1 MSPVARYDYDYVVVG
16 SGFGGSTAALRL
28 AEKGY
33 SVAVLECGRRYED
46 VDMPDRTAQI
56 NRSIWMPMLKLRG
69 MLRVSPFKDI
79 TVLSGSGVGGGSL
92 VYSMV
97 LLRAPDRT
105 FDDPQWA
112 GLADWRTELP
122 DHYTEAERMLGVMRY
137 SRETVGDRLLKEV
150 AEDLEVADT
159 YTKPTVGAFLGKAG
173 ETVPDPYFGGAGPP
187 RTGCTN
193 CGNCMVGCQV
203 GAKNILTKNYLY
215 FAERHGV
222 KILPERLATDIRPL
236 GRSGDGSEG
245 FAVTTVTPGK
255 AVMRGQRTMTARA
268 VAVAAG
274 TLGTNKLLQRSRL
287 NGSLNV
293 LSPRLGEKVRTNS
306 ESVLAVTAPDDRF
319 DLSDSVCI
327 SSSIWLDENTHVEPV
342 IYGTGGDFNSSM
354 FSLLVD
360 PGTRRVQPLR
370 FAAAALRDPRSL
382 LRASNP
388 RNWSRRT
395 LLFIV
400 MQSLDSSIR
409 LRPWKRLRDGTVV
422 LQTDPEPGSP
432 RPKPIPA
439 AYDVARRL
447 AEKMGGTAQSSLFEA
462 TMCTPVTAHF
472 LGGAVIGATADEG
485 VVDADLKVHGY
496 KNLMVC
502 DGSVLPT
509 NLGVNPSLTITA
521 LTERAM
527 TRIPRRSEDPVARPS
542 GSSKADPMQETPL
555 A

>member
-1 MSPVARYDYDYVVVG
+1 MSAVERYDFDYVVVG

-46 VDMPDRTAQI
+46 ADMPEATWQ
-56 NRSIWMPMLKLRG
+56 MPRAFWLPALKLRG
-69 MLRVSPFKDI
+69 MLRVSPFKDV

-97 LLRAPDRT
+97 LLRAPDR
-105 FDDPQWA
+105 FFADPQWA
-112 GLADWRTELP
+112 GLADWRAELP
-122 DHYTEAERMLGVMRY
+122 RHYDEAERMLGVMRY
-137 SRETVGDRLLKEV
+137 ERDGVGDRLLLSV
-150 AEDLEVADT
+150 AEDIGVAGT
-159 YTKPTVGAFLGKAG
+159 YTKPNVGAYLGRPDV
-173 ETVPDPYFGGAGPP
+173 TVDDPYFGGAGPP
-187 RTGCTN
+187 RTGCTR
-193 CGNCMVGCQV
+193 CGNCMVGCRV
-203 GAKNILTKNYLY
+203 GAKNVLTKNYLY

-222 KILPERLATDIRPL
+222 RILPERLVTDIRPL

-245 FAVTTVTPGK
+245 FAVTSVTPGNALLK
-255 AVMRGQRTMTARA
+255 GRRTMHARA
-268 VAVAAG
+268 VVVAAG
-274 TLGTNKLLQRSRL
+274 TLGTNKLLQRCRL

-319 DLSDSVCI
+319 DFADSVCI
-327 SSSIWLDENTHVEPV
+327 SSSIWLDESTHVEPV

-360 PGTRRVQPLR
+360 PGRRGEQPLR
-370 FAAAALRDPRSL
+370 FAAAALRHPGAL

-388 RNWSRRT
+388 WHWSRRT

-409 LRPWKRLRDGTVV
+409 LRPWRRLRDGTVL
-422 LQTDPEPGSP
+422 LQTEPDPDAP
-432 RPKPIPA
+432 RPAPIPE
-439 AYDVARRL
+439 AYDLARRL
-447 AEKMGGTAQSSLFEA
+447 AEKMGGTPQSAVFEA
-462 TMCTPVTAHF
+462 ALATPVTAHF
-472 LGGAVIGATADEG
+472 LGGAVIGADSDQG
-485 VVDADLKVHGY
+485 VVDADLNVHGY
-496 KNLMVC
+496 ENLMIC
-502 DGSVLPT
+502 DGSVLPA

-521 LTERAM
+521 LVERAM
-527 TRIPRRSEDPVARPS
+527 ERVPTPAGRGEAAASEAAVA
-542 GSSKADPMQETPL
+542 A

>member
-1 MSPVARYDYDYVVVG
+1 MTRYDYDYVVVG

-33 SVAVLECGRRYED
+33 SVALLECGRRYED
-46 VDMPDRTAQI
+46 ADMPEATWQI
-56 NRSIWMPMLKLRG
+56 PRAFWLPMLKLRG

-97 LLRAPDRT
+97 LLRPPDRT

-112 GLADWRTELP
+112 GLADWRAELP
-122 DHYTEAERMLGVMRY
+122 DHYDEAERMLGVMRY
-137 SRETVGDRLLKEV
+137 ERDGVGDRLLK
-150 AEDLEVADT
+150 DVADDLGVGDT
-159 YTKPTVGAFLGKAG
+159 YSKPTVGAFLGAPG
-173 ETVPDPYFGGAGPP
+173 ETVEDPYFDGDGPP
-187 RTGCTN
+187 RTGCTR
-193 CGNCMVGCQV
+193 CGNCMVGCRV

-215 FAERHGV
+215 FAERLGV
-222 KILPERLATDIRPL
+222 RILPERLATDIRPL
-236 GRSGDGSEG
+236 GLSGDGSEG
-245 FAVTTVTPGK
+245 FAVTSVTPGN
-255 AVMRGQRTMTARA
+255 VLMRNRRTVNARA
-268 VAVAAG
+268 VVVAAG
-274 TLGTNKLLQRSRL
+274 TLGTNKLLQRCRL

-342 IYGTGGDFNSSM
+342 VYGTGGDFNSSM

-360 PGTRRVQPLR
+360 PGSRGKQPLR
-370 FAAAALRDPRSL
+370 FATAALRNPRTL

-388 RNWSRRT
+388 RHWSRRT

-409 LRPWKRLRDGTVV
+409 LRPWRRLRDGTVL
-422 LQTDPEPGSP
+422 LQTEPDPGSP
-432 RPKPIPA
+432 RPQPIPA

-447 AEKMGGTAQSSLFEA
+447 AERMGGTAQASVFEA
-462 TMCTPVTAHF
+462 MACTPVTAHF
-472 LGGAVIGATADEG
+472 LGGAVIGATADQG

-496 KNLMVC
+496 ENLMIC

-521 LTERAM
+521 LVERAM
-527 TRIPRRSEDPVARPS
+527 DPIPARRGGPRA
-542 GSSKADPMQETPL
+542 SSPAFSK
-555 A
+555 